1 MSNVTAVPIRPVK
14 RSLVIWIVIG
24 VILAVAAGAFL
35 ALRGTGQV
43 IAQRGTNDQFLAWN
57 KRQSGVVE
65 TPSGLQYQV
74 LKPGAGAKPTDTD
87 VALIMYSGAL
97 RDGAVFDKSERPAPF
112 PVAGGIKGFTEA
124 LKLMPKGAQY
134 RLWLKPE
141 LAYGDQSPDPT
152 KIPNGALL
160 VFDVTLLDFLP
171 QQVIQQMQAQ
181 QMMRQQMQGGAGSGA
196 GAGAPGATPPGLP
209 PR

>member
-1 MSNVTAVPIRPVK
+1 MSNVTAVPIQPIK
-14 RSLVIWIVIG
+14 RSIIAWIAIG
-24 VILAVAAGAFL
+24 VVLAVALGTWVAV
-35 ALRGTGQV
+35 RGTGQV
-43 IAQRGTNDQFLAWN
+43 IAERGTNDQFLAWN
-57 KRQSGVVE
+57 KKNAGVIE

-87 VALIMYSGAL
+87 VALIMYKGAL
-97 RDGAVFDKSERPAPF
+97 RDGKVFDQSERPTPF

-124 LKLMPKGAQY
+124 LKLMPKGGQY

-171 QQVIQQMQAQ
+171 QAVIQQMQAQ
-181 QMMRQQMQGGAGSGA
+181 QMMRQQLQQGGGAG
-196 GAGAPGATPPGLP
+196 GAPGAPPPGGMP
-209 PR
+209 PQ